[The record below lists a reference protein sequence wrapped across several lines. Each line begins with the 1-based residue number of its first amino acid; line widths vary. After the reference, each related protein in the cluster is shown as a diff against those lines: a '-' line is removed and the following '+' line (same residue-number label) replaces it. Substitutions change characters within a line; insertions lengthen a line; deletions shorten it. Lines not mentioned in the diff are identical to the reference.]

1 MLRSKVG
8 IRLVSRRRRNRVAG
22 IAFAFALACGGLSV
36 AAPATWAANSLYWAN
51 YSANTIS
58 FASLGNTGGGNLNTS
73 GATVNGPSG
82 VSFDPTAGRIYW
94 ANANGNSI
102 SFANLDNSGGG
113 GALNT
118 TGATVSTPEEL
129 AVDRANGKV
138 YWANYGN
145 NTIAF
150 ANLDNSGGGGTL
162 NTTGTTVSGPI
173 GIAIDP
179 STNRI
184 YWANFANNTISFAN
198 LDDSGGGATLD
209 TTGTTPKSPFGVALD
224 PVNGRIYWANQGG
237 STNTGIGFANANDT
251 GGGGTLN
258 TTGAAVMLASGVAVD
273 PAANKVYW
281 ANQMDGISFANAD
294 SSGGGGNLNVTGTT
308 LASTAGTPN
317 GPALLESPSAISPP
331 AIGGG
336 SVAPTMLSCSQGKWA
351 SDLIGSLLY
360 RAPQSFSFSWSVN
373 GKPIAGASAASVVAS
388 SPGAYTCRV
397 TATNHAGSTALS
409 SAPHNVASPPSP
421 TAQLL
426 AVSRSGATATLTLGC
441 GGAPGQQCS
450 VSAIGTVNERKRG
463 TSIVAVTAAK
473 APKGGGRPRARTVTV
488 TVTRGSFTV
497 PAGGSLAARVTLNRS
512 GKQLLARFDALP
524 VRLSLSGDVT
534 ATRTVVF
541 TSSRL
546 TATTPPDIWFHI
558 DLPCSDCYSSAQNVP
573 ITGLSR
579 GVHVAVSC
587 RGSGC
592 PFSRR
597 SVAPQNRR
605 INLATVLGGSHLEPG
620 AVIQVAISA
629 RGKIGEVVRYAIQRG
644 AGPVRTILCQ
654 APGANRPQR
663 CA

>member
-1 MLRSKVG
+1 MLVTRVG
-8 IRLVSRRRRNRVAG
+8 IGLVSRRRRNRVAG
-22 IAFAFALACGGLSV
+22 IAFAFALVCGGFAV
-36 AAPATWAANSLYWAN
+36 AAPATLAANSLYWAN
-51 YSANTIS
+51 FGANTIS
-58 FASLGNTGGGNLNTS
+58 FASLGNTGGGNLNTT

-82 VSFDPTAGRIYW
+82 VGFDPTAGRVYW
-94 ANANGNSI
+94 ANASGNTI
-102 SFANLDNSGGG
+102 AFANLDNSGGG
-113 GALNT
+113 GSLNT

-145 NTIAF
+145 NTIGF

-162 NTTGTTVSGPI
+162 NTAGTTVNGPI

-184 YWANFANNTISFAN
+184 YWANFNNNTISFAN
-198 LDDSGGGATLD
+198 LDNSGGGTTLS
-209 TTGTTPKSPFGVALD
+209 TTGTTPQSPFGVALD

-237 STNTGIGFANANDT
+237 SANTGIGFANANDT
-251 GGGGTLN
+251 GGGGTIN
-258 TTGAAVMLASGVAVD
+258 TLGAAVMGASGVAVD

-281 ANQMDGISFANAD
+281 ANEMDGISFANAD
-294 SSGGGGNLNVTGTT
+294 GSGGGGNLSVTGTT
-308 LASTAGTPN
+308 LATTPGVPN
-317 GPALLESPSAISPP
+317 GPALLESPSAVSPP
-331 AIGGG
+331 AISGG

-373 GKPIAGASAASVVAS
+373 GKPIAGASTASVAAS
-388 SPGAYTCRV
+388 SPGAYACRV
-397 TATNHAGSTALS
+397 TATNHAGSTTVS
-409 SAPHNVASPPSP
+409 SATHNVASPPTP

-426 AVSRSGATATLTLGC
+426 AVSRSGATAMLTLGC

-450 VSAIGTVNERKRG
+450 VSAVGTVKERKRG
-463 TSIVAVTAAK
+463 TSVVAVTAAK
-473 APKGGGRPRARTVTV
+473 QRARTVTV
-488 TVTRGSFTV
+488 TVARGSFTV
-497 PAGGSLAARVTLNRS
+497 PAGGSRIARVTLNRA
-512 GKQLLARFDALP
+512 GKQLLARFAALP
-524 VRLSLSGDVT
+524 VRLSLSGDLT

-541 TSSRL
+541 TSQRL
-546 TATTPPDIWFHI
+546 TATTPPDDWFHI
-558 DLPCSDCYSSAQNVP
+558 DLPCLDCYTSAQNVP

-597 SVAPQNRR
+597 SVSPHNRR
-605 INLATVLGGSHLEPG
+605 INLAAVLGSSHLEPG

-654 APGANRPQR
+654 APGASRPQR
-663 CA
+663 CT